1 MRNFTVRN
9 GDTGNSKNQNQIK
22 SKHMV
27 RELNINTTLLDER
40 EFLNIKDLKHT
51 LGTSQNTI
59 YRICD
64 RKELNKYKFRGKC
77 WFRSDDVKSYLIGKG
92 ILK

>member
-1 MRNFTVRN
+1 
-9 GDTGNSKNQNQIK
+9 
-22 SKHMV
+22 MV
-27 RELNINTTLLDER
+27 RELNINTTLLEER

-77 WFRSDDVKSYLIGKG
+77 WFRSEEVKTYLIGKG
-92 ILK
+92 VLKQLPYQKVETE

>member
-1 MRNFTVRN
+1 ME
-9 GDTGNSKNQNQIK
+9 
-22 SKHMV
+22 
-27 RELNINTTLLDER
+27 RELKINTSMLSER
-40 EFLNIKDLKHT
+40 EFINIKDLKNT

-77 WFRSDDVKSYLIGKG
+77 WFRSDEVKTYLIGKG

>member
-1 MRNFTVRN
+1 MN
-9 GDTGNSKNQNQIK
+9 K
-22 SKHMV
+22 
-27 RELNINTTLLDER
+27 ELNINTSILEGR
-40 EFLNIKDLKHT
+40 EFLNINDLVET

-64 RKELNKYKFRGKC
+64 RKELNKYKFRGKN
-77 WFRSDDVKSYLIGKG
+77 WFRTEEVRTYLIDKG

>member
-1 MRNFTVRN
+1 
-9 GDTGNSKNQNQIK
+9 
-22 SKHMV
+22 MV
-27 RELNINTTLLDER
+27 RELNINTSMLEER
-40 EFLNIKDLKHT
+40 EFLNIKDLKET

-64 RKELNKYKFRGKC
+64 KKELNKYKFRGKC
-77 WFRSDDVKSYLIGKG
+77 WFRSDEVKTYLIGKG

>member
-1 MRNFTVRN
+1 M
-9 GDTGNSKNQNQIK
+9 IK
-22 SKHMV
+22 G
-27 RELNINTTLLDER
+27 LNINTTLLEER

-64 RKELNKYKFRGKC
+64 RKELNKYKFRGKN
-77 WFRSDDVKSYLIGKG
+77 WFRTEEVKSYLIDKG
-92 ILK
+92 VLK

>member
-1 MRNFTVRN
+1 
-9 GDTGNSKNQNQIK
+9 
-22 SKHMV
+22 MV
-27 RELNINTTLLDER
+27 RELNINTTLLEDR
-40 EFLNIKDLKHT
+40 EFLNIKHLKHT

-64 RKELNKYKFRGKC
+64 KKELNKYKFRGKC
-77 WFRSDDVKSYLIGKG
+77 WFRSDEVKTYLIGKG